1 MFIDT
6 HCHLFNEYYNNIEEI
21 IIKCKENNI
30 KRVIVSGVDMK
41 SNKEVLELVCKYDI
55 VYGSIGFHPTE
66 LKDFSY
72 DDLNWLEEHIN
83 DEKIVAVGEIGLD
96 YHYDDTDK
104 VMQLDVLR
112 RQLEI
117 AKKYDKPII
126 FHSRDAIGDTY
137 NVLKEHKLRG
147 SIHCYSGSVEMAREF
162 TKLGYMIG
170 VGGVVTYKNSRILKE
185 VVKDADLSYI
195 LLETDAPYLSP
206 EPYRGTRNDSSNIL
220 EIAKVV
226 ADLKNTSI
234 LEISRVTTANAERI
248 FDFSSK

>member
-1 MFIDT
+1 MYIDT
-6 HCHLFNEYYNNIEEI
+6 HCHLFNEYYDNIEEI
-21 IIKCKENNI
+21 INKCKDNGV
-30 KRVIVSGVDMK
+30 KRIIVSGVDMK
-41 SNKEVLELVCKYDI
+41 SNKEVLDLVNKYDI

-66 LKDFSY
+66 LNDFSY
-72 DDLNWLEEHIN
+72 DDLDWLEEHIN
-83 DEKIVAVGEIGLD
+83 DNKIVAIGEIGLD

-104 VMQLDVLR
+104 DKQNDILR

-117 AKKYDKPII
+117 AKKYNKPIV

-137 NVLKEHKLRG
+137 NILSEYKLKG

-162 TKLGYMIG
+162 IKLGYMIG
-170 VGGVVTYKNSRILKE
+170 VGGVVTYKNSKILKE
-185 VVKDADLSYI
+185 VVRDTDLSYI

-206 EPYRGTRNDSSNIL
+206 EPYRGMRNDSSNIS

-226 ADLKNTSI
+226 ADLKETSI
-234 LEISRVTTANAERI
+234 IEVARVTTGNADAL

>member
-137 NVLKEHKLRG
+137 NVLKERKLRG

>member
-6 HCHLFNEYYNNIEEI
+6 HCHLFNEYYENIEEI
-21 IIKCKENNI
+21 INKCKENDI
-30 KRVIVSGVDMK
+30 KRIIVSGVDMK
-41 SNKEVLELVCKYDI
+41 SNKEVLELISKYDI
-55 VYGSIGFHPTE
+55 VYGTIGFHPTE
-66 LKDFSY
+66 LNDFDYS
-72 DDLNWLEEHIN
+72 DLEWLEEHIN
-83 DEKIVAVGEIGLD
+83 DDKIVAIGEIGLD

-104 VMQLDVLR
+104 EKQIDVLR

-117 AKKYDKPII
+117 AKKYSKPII

-137 NVLKEHKLRG
+137 NVLKEYKLKG
-147 SIHCYSGSVEMAREF
+147 SIHCYSGSVEMAHEF

-170 VGGVVTYKNSRILKE
+170 VGGVVTYKNGRVLKE
-185 VVKDADLSYI
+185 VVKEIPLSYI

-206 EPYRGTRNDSSNIL
+206 EPYRGTRNDSSNIR

-226 ADLKNTSI
+226 AELKGTSI
-234 LEISRVTTANAERI
+234 LEVSKVTNSNAEGL

>member
-1 MFIDT
+1 MYIDT
-6 HCHLFNEYYNNIEEI
+6 HCHLFNEYYEDIEEI
-21 IIKCKENNI
+21 INKCRDNNI
-30 KRVIVSGVDMK
+30 KKIIVSGVDRK
-41 SNKEVLELVCKYDI
+41 SNMEVLELARKYDM

-66 LKDFSY
+66 LKNFSY
-72 DDLNWLEEHIN
+72 DDLDWLEEHIN
-83 DEKIVAVGEIGLD
+83 DDKIVAVGEIGLD

-104 VMQLDVLR
+104 EKQIDILR

-117 AKKYDKPII
+117 ATKNDKPFI

-137 NVLKEHKLRG
+137 SILKEYKLRG

-170 VGGVVTYKNSRILKE
+170 VGGVVTYKNSRTLKD
-185 VVKDADLSYI
+185 VVKDTDLSYI
-195 LLETDAPYLSP
+195 LLETDAPYLTP
-206 EPYRGTRNDSSNIL
+206 EPYRGKRNDSSNIP

-226 ADLKNTSI
+226 SELKETSI
-234 LEISRVTTANAERI
+234 LEVSRVTTGNAERL